1 MNEIR
6 LTPAKH
12 LINKGRLN
20 VSDDLFKLRLCKSK
34 QKIFA
39 ILRKIH

>member
-6 LTPAKH
+6 HNTANP

-20 VSDDLFKLRLCKSK
+20 VSDDLFKPRLCKSK